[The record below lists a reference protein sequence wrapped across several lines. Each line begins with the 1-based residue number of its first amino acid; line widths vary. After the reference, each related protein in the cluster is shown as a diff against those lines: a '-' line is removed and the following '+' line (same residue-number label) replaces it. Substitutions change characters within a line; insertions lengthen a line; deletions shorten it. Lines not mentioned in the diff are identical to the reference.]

1 MAWITSVTNRT
12 LADDWFLSLN
22 RVENNTGYLADTMAT
37 YNYPTTELVM
47 ITNWVRSDL
56 FNFAQDDS
64 TRIIGNINVI
74 IGLLA
79 DTGIDMPSDLDYLT
93 FENANNIEK
102 TLDWLRG
109 IVDNLDIIL
118 IRLSFR
124 LGGDK
129 FGS

>member
-1 MAWITSVTNRT
+1 MAWITSVTNRVV
-12 LADDWFLSLN
+12 ADDWFLSLN
-22 RVENNTGYLADTMAT
+22 RVENNIEYLATEMAE
-37 YNYPTTELVM
+37 YNYPTTEL
-47 ITNWVRSDL
+47 ITITDWVRSDL
-56 FNFAQDDS
+56 FNYAQDDS
-64 TRIIGNINVI
+64 ARIIGNINTI

-109 IVDNLDIIL
+109 IVDNLDEIL